1 MRLVLD
7 TNVVMSAIFFG
18 GDPKIIIRAAIAR
31 KVDLVATQALVN
43 EYHEIAERLHEHYP
57 TVSYRRPLAIF
68 ESLLKIVRPATLS
81 GNVCRDPDDDALIA
95 CALGGK
101 AKVICSGDEDL
112 LVLNGY
118 RGLEIMKPHEFK
130 LRFLR

>member
-68 ESLLKIVRPATLS
+68 EGSA
-81 GNVCRDPDDDALIA
+81 RD
-95 CALGGK
+95 
-101 AKVICSGDEDL
+101 
-112 LVLNGY
+112 
-118 RGLEIMKPHEFK
+118 
-130 LRFLR
+130 

>member
-18 GDPKIIIRAAIAR
+18 GDPKIIIRAAIAK
-31 KVDLVATQALVN
+31 KVELVATPTLVD
-43 EYHEIAERLHEHYP
+43 EYHEIAERLHEYYP

-68 ESLLKIVRPATLS
+68 ESLLKIVRPVTLS
-81 GNVCRDPDDDALIA
+81 GNICRDSDDDALIA

-101 AKVICSGDEDL
+101 AKIICSGDEDL
-112 LVLNGY
+112 LVLDGY
-118 RGLEIMKPHEFK
+118 RGLEIMRPREFK
-130 LRFLR
+130 LRFLT